1 MNNFYYNA
9 VGKTPLIQLTDR
21 IWAKLETYN
30 PTGSIKD
37 RLVHYVANVSKRR
50 GLLKP
55 GMTLVEATSGN
66 TGIALS
72 AYGAANGH
80 VVKIIMPKNMSEERK
95 QMMRLLGA
103 EIIEVPDSDFQ
114 GAIHMRDEMC
124 KAENVWSPCQFEN
137 ELNVE
142 CHQLTTAHEVHGDL
156 REIGMWSKKWDAFVC
171 GSGTGGTMMG
181 VLNHNRTVSE
191 CKHVKHVLMIPEEDS
206 TSHGIQGVNDG
217 ADFLLNRDL
226 VDDIIKVR
234 TEDAIERAER
244 IARENGLL
252 VGISAGANVCASE
265 EWIRRNPSSDG
276 VVVTVLCDRGE
287 RYMSI
292 FSQ

>member
-1 MNNFYYNA
+1 MDKFYYNT
-9 VGKTPLIQLTDR
+9 VGKTPLIQITDR

-37 RLVHYVANVSKRR
+37 RMVHYVANMSKRQGSLR
-50 GLLKP
+50 P

-80 VVKIIMPKNMSEERK
+80 TVKIIMPKNMSEERK

-103 EIIEVPDSDFQ
+103 EIIEVNDSDFQ
-114 GAIHMRDEMC
+114 GAIFMRDEMC
-124 KAENVWSPCQFEN
+124 KDENVWSPCQFEN

-142 CHQLTTAHEVHGDL
+142 CHQLTTAHEIHGDL
-156 REIGMWSKKWDAFVC
+156 RSVGMWSKKWDAFVC

-181 VLNHNRTVSE
+181 VISHNKSISE
-191 CKHVKHVLMIPEEDS
+191 CKHVKHVLMIPEENA
-206 TSHGIQGVNDG
+206 TEHGIQGVNDG
-217 ADFLLNRDL
+217 ADFLLNRAL

-234 TEDAIERAER
+234 TKDAINRAKLL
-244 IARENGLL
+244 ARENGLL
-252 VGISAGANVCASE
+252 VGISAGANICASE
-265 EWIRRNPSSDG
+265 EWIRRNPDASG
-276 VVVTVLCDRGE
+276 IVVTVLCDRGE
-287 RYMSI
+287 RYMSV
-292 FSQ
+292 FS